1 MGAFDEVDGV
11 EDIFDPINVPPEV
24 EPELADI
31 LPRGYLSVSQI
42 KTVLKCPH
50 QWELLYLENVPRGTS
65 ARLFQGVAVH
75 KAVETVLSVRLQTG
89 TLPPLALAT
98 DTFADTFEADK
109 GKVNDW
115 EGQDEGAVKD
125 LGVNCAKIYMQEA
138 AAAATPVAVE
148 QTFFKIIKTADGKI
162 KLPVLGRIDSVQVQS
177 LNEQDYQ
184 NIREKVV
191 AAQPKDV
198 KEGAATALPTA
209 SKPLRVH
216 DLKVVTNKWGEGKIK
231 NDLQFLLYAG
241 ATGIPDMQVD
251 QLVKGK
257 AKIPRPHYEVL
268 TEVITNKDVQD
279 AVEVIQGVAK
289 TIALG
294 HFPRTDPSNW
304 WCSETWCGV
313 WKYCRGEK

>member
-11 EDIFDPINVPPEV
+11 EDIFDPIRVPAEI
-24 EPELADI
+24 EPELSDI

-42 KTVLKCPH
+42 KTVLKCPR

-89 TLPPLALAT
+89 KLPPVALAT

-109 GKVNDW
+109 NKVNDW
-115 EGQDEGAVKD
+115 EGQTEGQVKD

-148 QTFFKIIKTADGKI
+148 QTFTKVIKSADGKI
-162 KLPVLGRIDSVQVQS
+162 RLPVLGRIDSIQVQS
-177 LNEQDYQ
+177 LNEQNYQ
-184 NIREKVV
+184 DIREKVV
-191 AAQPKDV
+191 AAQDPNV
-198 KEGAATALPTA
+198 KEGAATALPKA

-241 ATGIPDMQVD
+241 ATGVPDIQVD

-268 TEVITNKDVQD
+268 TEVITNKDVQH
-279 AVEVIQGVAK
+279 GVAVIEGVAR

-294 HFPRTDPSNW
+294 NFPMTDPSNW
-304 WCSETWCGV
+304 WCSAQWCGV
-313 WKYCRGEK
+313 WKFCRGR